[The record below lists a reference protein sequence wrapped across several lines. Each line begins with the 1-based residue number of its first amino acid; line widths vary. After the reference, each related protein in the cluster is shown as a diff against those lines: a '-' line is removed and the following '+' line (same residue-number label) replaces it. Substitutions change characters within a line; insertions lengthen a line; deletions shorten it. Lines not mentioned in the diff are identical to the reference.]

1 MITHTHI
8 HTQPPLEPTSS
19 SSYHFANLPLC
30 MSKILK
36 KKKKELNTHPT
47 SKSSPLSCS
56 RSHSGQIPT
65 TLQHPFKSSLFQV
78 TATLHQIS
86 DGQITGWTLVEQ
98 AAAHDTLFT
107 TSMKLLALGFC
118 DQQSLDP
125 PSFWVV
131 SPQLPLLVP
140 PHLPK
145 ILQETQV
152 SVLSPL

>member
-1 MITHTHI
+1 M
-8 HTQPPLEPTSS
+8 
-19 SSYHFANLPLC
+19 
-30 MSKILK
+30 
-36 KKKKELNTHPT
+36 
-47 SKSSPLSCS
+47 
-56 RSHSGQIPT
+56 
-65 TLQHPFKSSLFQV
+65 
-78 TATLHQIS
+78 
-86 DGQITGWTLVEQ
+86 EQ